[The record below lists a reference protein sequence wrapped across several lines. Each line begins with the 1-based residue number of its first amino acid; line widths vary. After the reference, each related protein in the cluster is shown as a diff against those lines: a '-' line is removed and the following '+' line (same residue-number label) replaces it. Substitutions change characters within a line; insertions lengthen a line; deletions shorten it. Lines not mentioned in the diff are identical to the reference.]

1 MNYIYDIN
9 WKRKSKQYYKVFIYY
24 KTPQNRKQYLKVN
37 YPVTQE
43 IEPNSKLGQIL
54 KIKNPVKLS
63 LYYIKK
69 ILNKSNYEL

>member
-37 YPVTQE
+37 YPASE
-43 IEPNSKLGQIL
+43 IIEPDSKLGELL
-54 KIKNPVKLS
+54 KIKKPVKLS
-63 LYYIKK
+63 LYYIKR
-69 ILNKSNYEL
+69 ILIHSNYEL